1 MGSHSQIENIDRPQ
15 FSYNSVTLKKKTI
28 MQSTLVIFA
37 SILAMASATAIKFE
51 KPEERTFLD
60 TTINSNNFLALNGTV
75 LTLAV
80 AGLLVLV
87 VAVLLIT
94 GGFDPAKITQRYGS
108 EYDQFYQTAE
118 AAFSQ
123 TRYRRSAGNDIAS
136 KMAQLEQAFKK
147 YQVTEAEC
155 EMYIACEASQVNR
168 HEENGPLAKIIFD
181 IISTFNR
188 AKDGHKWD
196 DRMEGL
202 VQAFEYG
209 TGAQAAGQ
217 VDACEPLRNKCF
229 ELHASTK
236 Y

>member
-1 MGSHSQIENIDRPQ
+1 MFSGHKLQTRSLWVSHSQIENIDRPQ

-28 MQSTLVIFA
+28 MQSTFVIFA

-87 VAVLLIT
+87 VAVLLAT

-118 AAFSQ
+118 DAFSQ
-123 TRYRRSAGNDIAS
+123 TRYRRSAGNG
-136 KMAQLEQAFKK
+136 K
-147 YQVTEAEC
+147 AEFSFLNYLC
-155 EMYIACEASQVNR
+155 M
-168 HEENGPLAKIIFD
+168 L
-181 IISTFNR
+181 
-188 AKDGHKWD
+188 
-196 DRMEGL
+196 GL
-202 VQAFEYG
+202 
-209 TGAQAAGQ
+209 
-217 VDACEPLRNKCF
+217 
-229 ELHASTK
+229 
-236 Y
+236 

>member
-28 MQSTLVIFA
+28 MQSTFVIFA

-87 VAVLLIT
+87 VAVLLAT

-108 EYDQFYQTAE
+108 EYDQF
-118 AAFSQ
+118 SQ
-123 TRYRRSAGNDIAS
+123 TRYRRFAENDIAS

-147 YQVTEAEC
+147 YQVTEA
-155 EMYIACEASQVNR
+155 
-168 HEENGPLAKIIFD
+168 
-181 IISTFNR
+181 
-188 AKDGHKWD
+188 
-196 DRMEGL
+196 
-202 VQAFEYG
+202 
-209 TGAQAAGQ
+209 
-217 VDACEPLRNKCF
+217 
-229 ELHASTK
+229 
-236 Y
+236 

>member
-1 MGSHSQIENIDRPQ
+1 MSIFLSMDFLIILWYMFFERLSLAKIFIHKQFDPIAMFSGHKLQTRSLWVSHSQIENIDRPQ

-28 MQSTLVIFA
+28 MQSTFVIFA

-87 VAVLLIT
+87 VAVLLAT

-118 AAFSQ
+118 DAFSQ
-123 TRYRRSAGNDIAS
+123 TRYRRSAGNG
-136 KMAQLEQAFKK
+136 K
-147 YQVTEAEC
+147 AEF
-155 EMYIACEASQVNR
+155 SFLN
-168 HEENGPLAKIIFD
+168 
-181 IISTFNR
+181 
-188 AKDGHKWD
+188 
-196 DRMEGL
+196 
-202 VQAFEYG
+202 
-209 TGAQAAGQ
+209 
-217 VDACEPLRNKCF
+217 
-229 ELHASTK
+229 
-236 Y
+236 